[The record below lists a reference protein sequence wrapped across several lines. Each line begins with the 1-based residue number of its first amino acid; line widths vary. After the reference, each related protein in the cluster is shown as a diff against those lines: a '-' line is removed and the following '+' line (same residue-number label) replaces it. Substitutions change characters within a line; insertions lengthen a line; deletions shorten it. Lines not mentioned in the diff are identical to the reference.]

1 MGNVGLTT
9 PRVVLQNELQLHLK
23 GARVK
28 KDVAEIVK
36 AWFEDGAPLGLT
48 KEMFE
53 QVFRL
58 QGRPVATFFN
68 TFDTDGNRKV
78 DAFEAFAVTI
88 ILANGTVDEKIESIF
103 PIFDFSGQGRLN
115 FDETN
120 ILVHSVYRGLQK
132 VCGTAPVEDA
142 AIIEV
147 CQQLFDAHNL
157 PYDKQVTKEQ
167 VKRWLR
173 NDIEASK
180 FIDVFHNGHS
190 LPDLE
195 ESLAQRE
202 QVQAALFTQLCG
214 STSRD
219 TVPVD
224 SLLRSDAFRH
234 SLDGPSDEA
243 LRFLVNVMA
252 GPSGEQVVRLEQ
264 FAKVVR
270 AWNVFTVADPAGED
284 ALDVKELGL
293 LLRLLN
299 RGEPTAEEV
308 ASLMEAMKLSK
319 EETLTRGMWMTAS
332 LGL

>member
-9 PRVVLQNELQLHLK
+9 PRVVLQNEVQLHLK
-23 GARVK
+23 AGRVK
-28 KDVAEIVK
+28 KDVADLIK

-48 KEMFE
+48 MEMFE

-58 QGRPVATFFN
+58 QGRPVANFFN

-78 DAFEAFAVTI
+78 DAFEAFAATI
-88 ILANGTVDEKIESIF
+88 ILASGTVDEKMESIF
-103 PIFDFSGQGRLN
+103 PIFDFSGSGRLN

-132 VCGTAPVEDA
+132 VCGTTPIEDA

-147 CQQLFDAHNL
+147 CQQVFDAHNL

-173 NDIEASK
+173 NDIEAFK

-202 QVQAALFTQLCG
+202 QAQAALFTQLAG
-214 STSRD
+214 SASKE
-219 TVPVD
+219 VPVD
-224 SLLRSDAFRH
+224 TLLRSDAFRQ
-234 SLDGPSDEA
+234 SLDSPSDEA
-243 LRFLVNVMA
+243 LRFLVNAMS
-252 GPSGEQVVRLEQ
+252 GPGGANVVGLEQ

-270 AWNVFTVADPAGED
+270 YWNVFTVADPAGED

-299 RGEPTAEEV
+299 RAEPAVEEV
-308 ASLMEAMKLSK
+308 DNFREAMKLCK
-319 EETLTRGMWMTAS
+319 EDTLTRGMWMTAS